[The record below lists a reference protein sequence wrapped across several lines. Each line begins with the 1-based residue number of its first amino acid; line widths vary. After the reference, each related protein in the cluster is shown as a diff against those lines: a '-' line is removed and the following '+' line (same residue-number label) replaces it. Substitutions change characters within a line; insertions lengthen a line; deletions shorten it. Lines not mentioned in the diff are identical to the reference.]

1 MAPEMALLGAAL
13 VGAKQRVAAGMRF
26 QTGTLE
32 GKSVVLLQCGVGKV
46 NAAIGTA
53 LLLELFS
60 PTAVLN
66 TGSAGGLL
74 PTQTFGDTLISTEVL
89 HHDVDVTAFGYAPGQ
104 VPGLP
109 AVFPSDPDLV
119 ALADRCLGSF
129 PHTKGQIGSGDIFVH
144 DPEVI
149 AKIRSRFPDLC
160 AVEMEAAAIAQACH
174 LTGTPFV
181 VVRALSDIAG
191 QESPMKFEEF
201 LPLAAKIP
209 IISKV
214 QEFNLNQANE
224 ALLSLKQGNVRAAA
238 VLWIS

>member
-1 MAPEMALLGAAL
+1 MIGIIGAMAPEMTLLGEALLHS
-13 VGAKQRVAAGMRF
+13 RVRVVAGMSFR
-26 QTGTLE
+26 TGTLE
-32 GKSVVLLQCGVGKV
+32 GKDVVLLQCGVGKV
-46 NAAIGTA
+46 NAAIGAA
-53 LLLELFS
+53 LLIELFHPS
-60 PTAVLN
+60 AVLN

-74 PTQTFGDTLISTEVL
+74 SNQTFGDTVVSTSVL

-109 AVFPSDPDLV
+109 AAFVSDSLLV
-119 ALADRCLGSF
+119 ALADKCLQGT

-149 AKIRSRFPDLC
+149 GRIRVRFPDLC

-191 QESPMKFEEF
+191 KESPMKFDEF
-201 LPLAAKIP
+201 LPLA
-209 IISKV
+209 SK
-214 QEFNLNQANE
+214 NSSRL
-224 ALLSLKQGNVRAAA
+224 
-238 VLWIS
+238 VLEMLRQMDERRSSGTE